1 MICSLCQRDNDA
13 GTELCGRCGTRME
26 RNLPPLL
33 VLESMFTREVIW
45 GINAA
50 GIVLPL
56 GLLVGGFLG
65 AWIVWSSQGISS
77 GWGIG
82 AFAFFAP
89 GAIFAFS
96 ILPIFRRVQSL
107 LFGIGMLAMFGLIVA
122 PIGSLVLALYLL
134 R

>member
-1 MICSLCQRDNDA
+1 MICIVCHRDNDA
-13 GTELCGRCGTRME
+13 GTELCGRCGARIE
-26 RNLPPLL
+26 RSLPPLL

-50 GIVLPL
+50 GLFLPL
-56 GLLVGGFLG
+56 GLLGGGFLVAG
-65 AWIVWSSQGISS
+65 IIWNSQGFSS

-82 AFAFFAP
+82 AFAFLAP

-96 ILPIFRRVQSL
+96 ILPIFRKVQSL
-107 LFGIGMLAMFGLIVA
+107 LFGLGMLAMFGLIVA
-122 PIGSLVLALYLL
+122 PIGGLVLALYLF

>member
-1 MICSLCQRDNDA
+1 MICSLCYRDNDA

-50 GIVLPL
+50 GFVLPL
-56 GLLVGGFLG
+56 GLLGGGLL
-65 AWIVWSSQGISS
+65 AASIVWSSQGISS

-82 AFAFFAP
+82 AFAFLAP
-89 GAIFAFS
+89 GAMFAFS
-96 ILPIFRRVQSL
+96 VLPIFRRVQSL
-107 LFGIGMLAMFGLIVA
+107 LFGLGMLAMFGLIAA
-122 PIGSLVLALYLL
+122 PIGGLVLALYLF

>member
-1 MICSLCQRDNDA
+1 MICLVCYRDNDA
-13 GTELCGRCGTRME
+13 GIELCGRCGARME

-33 VLESMFTREVIW
+33 VLESLFTREVIW

-50 GIVLPL
+50 GLVLPL
-56 GLLVGGFLG
+56 GLLGGGFLG
-65 AWIVWSSQGISS
+65 AWIIWSSVGVSS
-77 GWGIG
+77 AWGIG
-82 AFAFFAP
+82 AFAFLAP

-107 LFGIGMLAMFGLIVA
+107 LLGIGMLAMFGLIAV
-122 PIGSLVLALYLL
+122 PIGVLVLALYLF

>member
-1 MICSLCQRDNDA
+1 MICTVCQRDNDA

-50 GIVLPL
+50 GFVLPL
-56 GLLVGGFLG
+56 GLLGGGFLG
-65 AWIVWSSQGISS
+65 AWIIWNSQGFTS

-82 AFAFFAP
+82 AFAFLAP

-107 LFGIGMLAMFGLIVA
+107 LFGIGVLAMFGFIAA
-122 PIGSLVLALYLL
+122 PIGVLVLALYLF

>member
-50 GIVLPL
+50 GFVLPL
-56 GLLVGGFLG
+56 GLLGGGLL
-65 AWIVWSSQGISS
+65 AASIVWSSQGISS

-82 AFAFFAP
+82 AFAFLAP
-89 GAIFAFS
+89 GAMFAFS
-96 ILPIFRRVQSL
+96 VLPIFRRVQSL
-107 LFGIGMLAMFGLIVA
+107 MFGLGMLDMFGLIAA
-122 PIGSLVLALYLL
+122 PIGGLVLALYLF